1 MLVKP
6 GRSERIAPSDANFS
20 DETDKIPPEQEHDR
34 TSGRPAGL
42 DGPAERALRFRAG
55 ASTRCRSHER

>member
-1 MLVKP
+1 MLVNP
-6 GRSERIAPSDANFS
+6 RRSERGTLADRQFS
-20 DETDKIPPEQEHDR
+20 DETDKVPPEQEHDR

-42 DGPAERALRFRAG
+42 GGPAERALRFRAG